1 MLNSV
6 WAVPG
11 SQSFRENTRL
21 RSRQREDCEL
31 GAGVSTTSARRAMKV
46 HRWSEIERE
55 ELSPG
60 VARQM
65 LHSDRMTVARI
76 YLKKGA
82 IVPRHHHENE
92 QVSFV
97 LEGRLRFEFDSEQV
111 VVAAGEAMQID
122 SGRPHR
128 VEALEDSLALDL
140 FQPVRED
147 WLRGEDAY
155 LRNPSGRS

>member
-1 MLNSV
+1 
-6 WAVPG
+6 
-11 SQSFRENTRL
+11 
-21 RSRQREDCEL
+21 
-31 GAGVSTTSARRAMKV
+31 MKL
-46 HRWSEIERE
+46 HHWNEIERE
-55 ELSPG
+55 QLGPLT
-60 VARQM
+60 ARQVV
-65 LHSDRMTVARI
+65 HSERLTIARI

-82 IVPRHHHENE
+82 VVARHQHENE
-92 QVSFV
+92 QVSCV
-97 LEGRLRFEFDSEQV
+97 IEGRLRFDFYSEQV

-147 WLRGEDAY
+147 WLRGDDAY